1 MTKDNDVIISINGL
15 SKVYKIFRN
24 RRSRIKHYSGLGNE
38 DTYIKKVA
46 LDRIEVDILRGETV
60 GLIGKNGSGKS
71 TLLQILCGTLK
82 ETSGRVKVNGKIAA
96 LLELGSGFNLEFTGL
111 ENIYLNAALLGLT
124 KKEIESRLDN
134 IIEFADIGNY
144 IEQPLRTY
152 SSGMLVRLAFS
163 IMTEVRADILVIDE
177 ALAVGDAYFTQK
189 CMRFIREFKEQGGTI
204 ILVSHDTSAILSL
217 CDRAVLLEE
226 GRKVE
231 EGKTK
236 TVVDKYIKQLQDTMK
251 GFENDNTEDKDKGN
265 QEIYEYYE
273 ENYEEGRW
281 KDYRADMMRD
291 LCSDGNIRIL
301 KNTEDV
307 KDSVNTGKKA
317 NIESVWVSSLQESSQ
332 QLCTIYGGEVIK
344 LTIKAQALENIEQVI
359 MGFLLR
365 NDKGLTL
372 IGDNTYNSLSKKT
385 EIGALKKEILVCEFV
400 FTIPLLP
407 PGEYTITASIAS
419 GDPETHEILDWI
431 NDALVLRSQCNS
443 IAAGLAGVPMHN
455 IRIKRVGE

>member
-1 MTKDNDVIISINGL
+1 M
-15 SKVYKIFRN
+15 
-24 RRSRIKHYSGLGNE
+24 
-38 DTYIKKVA
+38 
-46 LDRIEVDILRGETV
+46 
-60 GLIGKNGSGKS
+60 
-71 TLLQILCGTLK
+71 
-82 ETSGRVKVNGKIAA
+82 VNGKIAA

-111 ENIYLNAALLGLT
+111 ENIFLNAALLGLT
-124 KKEIESRLDN
+124 KREIESRLDN

-217 CDRAVLLEE
+217 CDRAVLLDQ

-273 ENYEEGRW
+273 ENYEEERW

-291 LCSDGNIRIL
+291 LCSDDNISIL
-301 KNTEDV
+301 KNTKDV
-307 KDSVNTGKKA
+307 RGSVNTGKR
-317 NIESVWVSSLQESSQ
+317 
-332 QLCTIYGGEVIK
+332 QL
-344 LTIKAQALENIEQVI
+344 
-359 MGFLLR
+359 
-365 NDKGLTL
+365 
-372 IGDNTYNSLSKKT
+372 
-385 EIGALKKEILVCEFV
+385 
-400 FTIPLLP
+400 
-407 PGEYTITASIAS
+407 
-419 GDPETHEILDWI
+419 
-431 NDALVLRSQCNS
+431 
-443 IAAGLAGVPMHN
+443 
-455 IRIKRVGE
+455 